1 MTIETDLRA
10 AADRAHA
17 DSLLLHE
24 IVHGDA
30 QTTVTTENGPV
41 KSVAKTIVDVEA
53 SVAAHMTDITQS
65 VDAVDAAQTTAE
77 LARDE
82 ALDARDAA
90 LAAVGTV
97 AVSATDSA
105 PGRLD
110 AKIEAGLGLGATVVD
125 PGGDER
131 LSLDLAPQIHAG
143 ALVALA
149 RSFI

>member
-1 MTIETDLRA
+1 MTIEADLRA

-41 KSVAKTIVDVEA
+41 KSVAKTIIDVEA
-53 SVAAHMTDITQS
+53 SVDAHMTDITQ
-65 VDAVDAAQTTAE
+65 AVDAAETARTAAE

-90 LAAVGTV
+90 LGAVGTV

-110 AKIEAGLGLGATVVD
+110 AKIAAGLGLGATVVD

>member
-1 MTIETDLRA
+1 MTIEADLRA

-30 QTTVTTENGPV
+30 QTTVNTENGPV
-41 KSVAKTIVDVEA
+41 KSVAKVIVDVEA
-53 SVAAHMTDITQS
+53 SVDGHMTDITQ
-65 VDAVDAAQTTAE
+65 AVDAANTARAGAE

-82 ALDARDAA
+82 AQDARDDA
-90 LAAVGTV
+90 LGAVGTV
-97 AVSATDSA
+97 GVSATDSA

-110 AKIEAGLGLGATVVD
+110 AKLEAGLGLGANIINA
-125 PGGDER
+125 GGDER
-131 LSLDLAPQIHAG
+131 LSLGVAPQIHAG
-143 ALVALA
+143 ALMALA

>member
-30 QTTVTTENGPV
+30 QTTVITENGLV

-53 SVAAHMTDITQS
+53 SVAAHMTDITQ
-65 VDAVDAAQTTAE
+65 AVDAADAAQTAAE

-105 PGRLD
+105 PGQLV

-131 LSLDLAPQIHAG
+131 LSLDLAPQIHVG

>member
-1 MTIETDLRA
+1 
-10 AADRAHA
+10 
-17 DSLLLHE
+17 
-24 IVHGDA
+24 
-30 QTTVTTENGPV
+30 
-41 KSVAKTIVDVEA
+41 
-53 SVAAHMTDITQS
+53 MTDITQ
-65 VDAVDAAQTTAE
+65 AVDAADAAQTAAE
-77 LARDE
+77 FARDE

-105 PGRLD
+105 PSRLD

-125 PGGDER
+125 PGGGER

>member
-1 MTIETDLRA
+1 MTIEADLRA

-41 KSVAKTIVDVEA
+41 KSVAKLIVDVEA
-53 SVAAHMTDITQS
+53 SVDAHMTDITQ
-65 VDAVDAAQTTAE
+65 AVDATDAAQIAAE

-97 AVSATDSA
+97 AVSANDSA

-110 AKIEAGLGLGATVVD
+110 AKIEAGLGLGATVID